1 MVDNSCYGIDHL
13 EQPKVN
19 NTRWASEEGDATHL
33 DQTICRI
40 TIPNV
45 GNGERFTRG
54 YSLRDLGGA
63 DLDGEEGN
71 GMLLLAI
78 WVEVVCVLVVL
89 GVVDF
94 GEAHFGG

>member
-1 MVDNSCYGIDHL
+1 MST
-13 EQPKVN
+13 
-19 NTRWASEEGDATHL
+19 TRRRRAKEHDRTHL

-45 GNGERFTRG
+45 GNGEWFTLG

-78 WVEVVCVLVVL
+78 WVDVVRVLVV
-89 GVVDF
+89 F
-94 GEAHFGG
+94 